1 MGQTLINSENP
12 VSALLNQ
19 ALEIDDPEQRQE
31 YLKQVCGENRELFE
45 EVESLLNFASILD
58 EYKEEDLLLIGQQ
71 VGKFKVE
78 KEIGRGGMG
87 AVYLGKRS
95 ETYQQLGA
103 IKVIKRGLLNEAGI
117 RDFSKEIKKQARLN
131 HRNIAKLLDA
141 GITDD
146 KMPYFVMEYIDGKR
160 IDEFCDLNHFTTKK
174 RLELFLKVCEV
185 VQYVHE
191 ANIMHRDL
199 KPQNILID
207 KNGEPK
213 LIDFGIAKII
223 NSTLAENITVDLATQ
238 IKRALSPDYASPEQF
253 NGNPN
258 IDKTSDIYSLGAVL
272 YQLISGHPAHQF
284 KSDDLSEM
292 ERVICKDQPIKPSKV
307 IFNTEKISENSK
319 VVSSQKLTIE
329 SICAVRECQPKQLR
343 DELVGDLDSIV
354 MKALRKEPH
363 HRYEDVTAL
372 ADDVTNYLVGK
383 PVKARSGSW
392 WYRFDKYASRFF
404 SHLPPFS
411 TRWIPKLAIY
421 LTVVMLFL
429 TLWNY
434 QTISVLTRT
443 TVHWFNQTPE
453 SLQNFSVSEPQ
464 KQQLKKAEERIT
476 FHLSHE
482 LITRSRNPTPW
493 TMAQIIIALKGR
505 AEIDENVVYNL
516 FLNDL
521 DANCNCWKEG
531 KDGAGHQSVT
541 SWVLIALSRLG
552 KQASKEQIQTFLD
565 NQIKPGGWWTT
576 YPASSENVFASTYA
590 TAISVLALREQLQV
604 GLENSEQE
612 NKVKEAIKL
621 GRSWLLQ
628 THKGN
633 ARWSDYPFNDDQK
646 ESVGMSGLV
655 LHVLHQTDSSNT
667 QNLQELDQL
676 WLKNLPFIGTD
687 AKDKV
692 QSVIFSMG
700 NTDAIKNYTAQWA
713 IIGTVDAY
721 QNGTAYQKAKTRA
734 WMDIFVFNNIEELT
748 ESVIGEMD
756 WTAAEL
762 LNAFRYLD
770 GDKSI

>member
-103 IKVIKRGLLNEAGI
+103 IKVIKRGLLNEAGV
-117 RDFSKEIKKQARLN
+117 RDFSKEIKKQARLD

-199 KPQNILID
+199 KPQNILVD

-372 ADDVTNYLVGK
+372 ADDVTN
-383 PVKARSGSW
+383 
-392 WYRFDKYASRFF
+392 
-404 SHLPPFS
+404 
-411 TRWIPKLAIY
+411 
-421 LTVVMLFL
+421 
-429 TLWNY
+429 
-434 QTISVLTRT
+434 
-443 TVHWFNQTPE
+443 
-453 SLQNFSVSEPQ
+453 
-464 KQQLKKAEERIT
+464 
-476 FHLSHE
+476 
-482 LITRSRNPTPW
+482 
-493 TMAQIIIALKGR
+493 
-505 AEIDENVVYNL
+505 
-516 FLNDL
+516 
-521 DANCNCWKEG
+521 
-531 KDGAGHQSVT
+531 
-541 SWVLIALSRLG
+541 
-552 KQASKEQIQTFLD
+552 
-565 NQIKPGGWWTT
+565 
-576 YPASSENVFASTYA
+576 
-590 TAISVLALREQLQV
+590 
-604 GLENSEQE
+604 
-612 NKVKEAIKL
+612 
-621 GRSWLLQ
+621 
-628 THKGN
+628 
-633 ARWSDYPFNDDQK
+633 
-646 ESVGMSGLV
+646 
-655 LHVLHQTDSSNT
+655 
-667 QNLQELDQL
+667 
-676 WLKNLPFIGTD
+676 
-687 AKDKV
+687 
-692 QSVIFSMG
+692 
-700 NTDAIKNYTAQWA
+700 
-713 IIGTVDAY
+713 
-721 QNGTAYQKAKTRA
+721 
-734 WMDIFVFNNIEELT
+734 
-748 ESVIGEMD
+748 
-756 WTAAEL
+756 
-762 LNAFRYLD
+762 
-770 GDKSI
+770 